1 MSLFTEWKD
10 LTNSQTDAT
19 IEDFWKRYCDT
30 EIKLYSH
37 ILEHPNDNFEGNVG
51 ELIEQLAVEPVL
63 FMGFLDGITTSLKN
77 EMTEDDLEKIDESSD
92 ISLDID
98 LEKLYLNMLN
108 ADAPHLYGLEQWD
121 ELLSDE
127 KKKELVKT
135 HRRAGTVVKGEKIG
149 RNDPCP
155 CGSGKKYK
163 HCCGRN

>member
-37 ILEHPNDNFEGNVG
+37 ILEHPNDKFEGNVG
-51 ELIEQLAVEPVL
+51 ELIEQFAVEPVL

-163 HCCGRN
+163 HCCGRK

>member
-1 MSLFTEWKD
+1 MSLFSEWKD
-10 LTNSQTDAT
+10 LTNKQTEAT
-19 IEDFWKRYCDT
+19 IDDFWKRYCDT

-37 ILEHPNDNFEGNVG
+37 ILDHPDDKFEGNVG
-51 ELIEQLAVEPVL
+51 ELIEQFKVEPVL
-63 FMGFLDGITTSLKN
+63 FMGFLDGITTSLKD

-92 ISLDID
+92 ISLDVD

-108 ADAPHLYGLEQWD
+108 ADAPHLYGLDQW
-121 ELLSDE
+121 ESLLTEE
-127 KKKELVKT
+127 KRKELVKA
-135 HRRAGTVVKGEKIG
+135 HRRGDTVVKGEKIG